1 MEALGVFQLLTYGVR
16 SLRFTH
22 NQITYLTKLLVLFLV
37 IAPLFEK
44 DAVLAEENFL
54 GQEKAFFRID
64 EVKVLG
70 NRKVEVEAILEKII
84 SKPGVV
90 LSNYLLKKDLEKIY
104 SLKYFDEVEAHK
116 EVRGGKNVLLFKVLE
131 RPTIASVKFRGNDE
145 LSNDDLQEKIGSKSF
160 SILDVNLIKK
170 DVNELK
176 KLYEEKGFFLAT
188 VDHEIQKKE
197 NNAVDIIF
205 QIKEFDKLK
214 IKKITVLG
222 NNAFTDKQLKELMQ
236 TREDSVFSFLSD
248 AGNFQEFN
256 FQGDLERL
264 KYFYKT
270 KGFLQINV
278 GTPELT
284 ISEDKKWLF
293 ITFKVNEGPK
303 FEVNEVNYRGDLLFA
318 SSELKKVVKLEK
330 GAIYSEDTLR
340 KDIMALTEKYQDEGY
355 AFTNV
360 SRVLRVVPGENKVNV
375 DFSFEKG
382 QKSQF
387 GRIIIKGNS
396 RTRDK
401 VIRRELLIKEGAQF
415 SGSDL
420 RKSRENVNRLG
431 YFEKGSVVF
440 TTVAVK
446 GRDNLLNVEI
456 SVKERNTGQMSVGA
470 GYSSAQGGFFQGSI
484 SQNNF
489 LGRGQNLNFS
499 LSVAKNKTDFNL
511 SFTEPYLLD
520 TKWTAG
526 GDLFHSE
533 NRMSESYSF
542 KKKGLGLRVGYPIF
556 DYTRAFVNYKWE
568 ETRITDSVDKTLDT
582 GLDNGVASSIS
593 GTVVRDKRNNA
604 FEPTGGYYAK
614 VTTEWAGLG
623 GDKHWWRNE
632 LDARYFK
639 RLIGELVLRTR
650 YFLGTIEA
658 LEENKDK
665 GLPRTEKYYLGGS
678 RNLRGYS
685 FQAVG
690 PKKSVEGQPD
700 VNEGGTFSTF
710 GIFELEHPLVR
721 EAGLKWVV
729 FFDVG
734 HAGGPDNI
742 ILKKDYG
749 FGFRWFSPIGILRFE
764 FGYPLNP
771 SSTDASNQFHFDI
784 GQLF

>member
-1 MEALGVFQLLTYGVR
+1 LANEGSLG
-16 SLRFTH
+16 
-22 NQITYLTKLLVLFLV
+22 KEKVL
-37 IAPLFEK
+37 
-44 DAVLAEENFL
+44 
-54 GQEKAFFRID
+54 FRID
-64 EVKVLG
+64 KVSVLG
-70 NRKVEVEAILEKII
+70 NRKVEKEAILERI
-84 SKPGVV
+84 SSRPGVV
-90 LSNYLLKKDLEKIY
+90 LDNHLLKRDLEKIY
-104 SLKYFDEVEAHK
+104 SLKYFDAVEAHK
-116 EVRGGKNVLLFKVLE
+116 EVQGGKNILLFKVLE
-131 RPTIASVKFRGNDE
+131 RPTIASVKFKGNDE
-145 LSNDDLQEKIGSKSF
+145 LSNDDLKEKIGSKSF
-160 SILDVNLIKK
+160 SILDINLIKK

-188 VDHEIQKKE
+188 VFYEVKEKE

-205 QIKEFDKLK
+205 KIKEFDKLR
-214 IKKITVLG
+214 IKKLTILG
-222 NNAFTDKQLKELMQ
+222 NDAFTDKQLKELMQ
-236 TREDSVFSFLSD
+236 TREDSVFSFLSS

-278 GTPELT
+278 GTPDLT

-303 FEVNEVNYRGDLLFA
+303 FEVNDVNYLGDLIF
-318 SSELKKVVKLEK
+318 SDSDFKEVIKLKK
-330 GAIYSEDTLR
+330 GTIYSEETLR
-340 KDIMALTEKYQDEGY
+340 RDIMGLTEKYQDEGY
-355 AFTNV
+355 AFANV

-375 DFSFEKG
+375 DFRFEKG
-382 QKSQF
+382 EIAEF
-387 GRIIIKGNS
+387 GKIMIKGNS

-401 VIRRELLIKEGAQF
+401 VIRRELLIKEGAKF

-446 GRDNLLNVEI
+446 GRNDLLNVEI
-456 SVKERNTGQMSVGA
+456 SLKERNTGQLSVGA

-489 LGRGQNLNFS
+489 LGKGQNLNFS

-542 KKKGLGLRVGYPIF
+542 KKKGLGLRIGYPIF
-556 DYTRAFVNYKWE
+556 DYTRAFLNYKWE
-568 ETRITDSVDKTLDT
+568 DVRITDSVDKTLDKN
-582 GLDNGVASSIS
+582 LDNGVASSLS
-593 GTVVRDKRNNA
+593 GTIVRDKRNNT
-604 FEPTGGYYAK
+604 FEPTGGYFAK

-632 LDARYFK
+632 FDARYFK
-639 RLIGELVLRTR
+639 KVIGDLVFRTR

-658 LEENKDK
+658 LEENRDE

-690 PKKSVEGQPD
+690 PKKSVEGQAD

-729 FFDVG
+729 FFDAG
-734 HAGGPDNI
+734 HAGSVDNI
-742 ILKKDYG
+742 IVKKDYG
-749 FGFRWFSPIGILRFE
+749 FGFRWFSPIGVLRFE
-764 FGYPLNP
+764 FGYPINP
-771 SSTDASNQFHFDI
+771 DSGDAGSQFHFDI